1 MMVSDHI
8 DSNLPRSSSRIAGV
22 HIAQSRCGMQFAAL
36 NMEKDEGRDEIGSKE
51 FWQVHLLG

>member
-1 MMVSDHI
+1 VI
-8 DSNLPRSSSRIAGV
+8 GLSNGEDVGV

-51 FWQVHLLG
+51 F